1 MVTSLN
7 RSVPARDA
15 GYQGVQYLRKAILP
29 GIPGTAQT
37 IGVLPAN
44 AQIIPGSVLSIST
57 LFNGT
62 TPNLDIGYAADS
74 LGVAD
79 PKAYGSAIVLT
90 ATGVLAL
97 DELAAATSLPR
108 NGETTVTATV
118 TGAGNTTGAA
128 EVIIPYTT
136 KNPPS

>member
-1 MVTSLN
+1 MATSLN
-7 RSVPARDA
+7 RAVPARDA
-15 GYQGVQYLRKAILP
+15 GYQGVQYLRKAISP
-29 GIPGTAQT
+29 GVFTAQT

-44 AQIIPGSVLSIST
+44 AQIVPGSVLSIST

-79 PKAYGSAIVLT
+79 PNAYGSAIVLT

-97 DELAAATSLPR
+97 DEVAAATSLPR
-108 NGETTVTATV
+108 SVDTTVTATV

-128 EVIIPYTT
+128 EVILGYVT